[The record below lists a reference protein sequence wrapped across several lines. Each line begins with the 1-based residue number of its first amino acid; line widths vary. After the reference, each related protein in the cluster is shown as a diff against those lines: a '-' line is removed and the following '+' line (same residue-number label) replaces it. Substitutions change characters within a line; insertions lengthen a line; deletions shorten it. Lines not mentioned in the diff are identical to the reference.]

1 VQNYDELVSLLNQA
15 KYLYLRHISEP
26 RDNSLRVVVEE
37 AVETQSN
44 SRSTKA
50 LAAQL
55 PEITQ
60 VLKGARAITSTDEC
74 KRFEFHWSH
83 YVAYLVT
90 EELVG
95 STGHYEDEVYEGKL
109 LRHYTKSHFLDH
121 LSRDTGGHARPILH
135 YKLICL
141 NHLIDV
147 TSYQPPDIR
156 CLGAIS
162 ESLDTK
168 IKPNQ

>member
-1 VQNYDELVSLLNQA
+1 MQKDDELVSLLNQA

-26 RDNSLRVVVEE
+26 RDNSLRLVVEE

-44 SRSTKA
+44 AKSTKA

-55 PEITQ
+55 PEIAEILT
-60 VLKGARAITSTDEC
+60 GAQSIESADEC
-74 KRFEFHWSH
+74 KRFEIQWNQ

-90 EELVG
+90 EELAG
-95 STGHYEDEVYEGKL
+95 SGGKYEDEVYEGKL
-109 LRHYTKSHFLDH
+109 LRRYTKSHFLYH
-121 LSRDTGGHARPILH
+121 LSRDTGSHTGPILH

-147 TSYQPPDIR
+147 AAYQPPEIR
-156 CLGAIS
+156 LLGTIS
-162 ESLDTK
+162 ESRE
-168 IKPNQ
+168 IKPN